1 MNKYYIIDRIRK
13 QVYDFDNL
21 DDYLEA
27 EKKFMLDCFYNHIR
41 WNWYNCTKVM
51 VILDE

>member
-21 DDYLEA
+21 DDYIEA
-27 EKKFMLDCFYNHIR
+27 EKQIMLDCFYNNIR
-41 WNWYNCTKVM
+41 WNWYNNTKVM
-51 VILDE
+51 VILYE